1 MKFYRILY
9 LLGAI
14 GHLYAQA
21 INQYNE
27 KGQKTGY
34 WKITNSEGR
43 LISEG
48 EYKDGVPVGIHK
60 HYHTENGKLKA
71 VLQWHK
77 DGSTCSAQIYDL
89 QGYLNGIG
97 LYRNKKR
104 EGLWVFLDEK
114 GDTIA
119 RENYINGLR
128 EGPAFI
134 YYGTSGSLLEELF
147 YKNDL
152 KNGPYRK
159 YYENKQVEIVGT
171 YRNDTLTG
179 KYIVYSPD
187 GKKQIEGYYD
197 EKGLKTGKWFIYD
210 DRGIQKEIIEYKNGF
225 PQGPRGQPNK
235 SEEKPIEVITPDG
248 PRRE

>member
-1 MKFYRILY
+1 MFVQIW
-9 LLGAI
+9 
-14 GHLYAQA
+14 AQP
-21 INQYNE
+21 INQFNE

-34 WKITNSEGR
+34 WKIMSSDGR

-48 EYKDGVPVGIHK
+48 EYQNGVPVGIHK
-60 HYHTENGKLKA
+60 HYHAENGKLKA
-71 VLQWHK
+71 VLHWHN
-77 DGSTCSAQIYDL
+77 DGVTCSAQIFDP
-89 QGYLNGIG
+89 QGFLSGIG

-128 EGPAFI
+128 EGPAFT
-134 YYGTSGSLLEELF
+134 YYGSSKSLLEELV
-147 YKNDL
+147 YKKDL

-210 DRGIQKEIIEYKNGF
+210 ERGIQKEIIEYKNGF
-225 PQGPRGQPNK
+225 PQGPRGQPYK
-235 SEEKPIEVITPDG
+235 EEEKPIEVITPDG
-248 PRRE
+248 PRRQ